1 MTAVMAVGP
10 SGNPVDGASPIAKN
24 KPSTRLPRTPSSLTK
39 ALSLRSILDKART
52 PLGGAAQE
60 GPMTVLLF
68 VVGAFIGIPLATFAI
83 IHFHARHHDRVG
95 GTTMWHG

>member
-1 MTAVMAVGP
+1 M
-10 SGNPVDGASPIAKN
+10 
-24 KPSTRLPRTPSSLTK
+24 
-39 ALSLRSILDKART
+39 
-52 PLGGAAQE
+52 GGAAQE

-68 VVGAFIGIPLATFAI
+68 VVGAFIAIPLATFAI